1 MNEPVVMCKMQVMYI
16 PVFRLDGGDNFKPVK
31 VCLPSNYDGPT
42 MINDPKAY
50 NLKRIVRVQ

>member
-16 PVFRLDGGDNFKPVK
+16 PVFRLDGGDSFKPVK
-31 VCLPSNYDGPT
+31 VCLPPNYDGPT

-50 NLKRIVRVQ
+50 NLKRIVRMQ